1 MDNKPKRGR
10 KTKKKNLENKT
21 NIDETNNPIIVHLPI
36 QFKENSSTNDES
48 NDIFIKQAYVE
59 PKKIKDLE
67 NKVKKLELELKKSK
81 MDINNSVENLELKN
95 ESSYTCWW
103 CRYNFSSPKVELPEK
118 FFNDIFYCY
127 GNFCSYNCAMAYNI
141 SLNDENIFKRN
152 SLLHF
157 HYKKTYGEFKKI
169 IPSASWKVLNDA
181 GGCINIKDYRQNFL
195 TNKVEFNY
203 IKPPMISHIAQ
214 VEKISKIKKSVVKND
229 LVLKRSKPL
238 KTSKYSLESTMGLKI
253 ISSDT
258 N

>member
-10 KTKKKNLENKT
+10 KPKKKNLENNT
-21 NIDETNNPIIVHLPI
+21 NNSETNNPIIVHLPI
-36 QFKENSSTNDES
+36 QFKEDNESS
-48 NDIFIKQAYVE
+48 NDIFIKHDYNE
-59 PKKIKDLE
+59 PKKIKELE
-67 NKVKKLELELKKSK
+67 NKVKKLEMELKKQ
-81 MDINNSVENLELKN
+81 NNLNHGVENVELKN
-95 ESSYTCWW
+95 DSSYKCWW
-103 CRYNFSSPKVELPEK
+103 CRYHFSSPKVELPEK
-118 FFNDIFYCY
+118 YFNDIFYCY

-169 IPSASWKVLNDA
+169 IPSASWKVLAEA

-195 TNKVEFNY
+195 TNKLEFNY

-214 VEKISKIKKSVVKND
+214 VEKISKIKKPVVKND